1 MKIYDENLEHELSA
15 PDLDAG
21 HLVSGKRFVAHHEAV
36 ARAYHYE
43 VMAETVTETRPEGL
57 RCEVEDSPA
66 QSAWDE
72 YEDVQIYVPY
82 SAEELAKMA
91 AEKAAAE
98 EKQAAEEQERKEAE
112 AAAAEQARK
121 DTERERRIARIDALD
136 AQATYTAMMTDTL
149 LEEET

>member
-1 MKIYDENLEHELSA
+1 
-15 PDLDAG
+15 
-21 HLVSGKRFVAHHEAV
+21 
-36 ARAYHYE
+36 
-43 VMAETVTETRPEGL
+43 
-57 RCEVEDSPA
+57 
-66 QSAWDE
+66 
-72 YEDVQIYVPY
+72 
-82 SAEELAKMA
+82 MA

>member
-1 MKIYDENLEHELSA
+1 MKIYDESLTHELSA
-15 PDLDAG
+15 PDPDAG
-21 HLVSGKRFVAHHEAV
+21 HLVPGKRFVAHHAAV

-43 VMAETVTETRPEGL
+43 IMAETVTETRPEGL

-66 QSAWDE
+66 QRAWDE

-91 AEKAAAE
+91 AEK
-98 EKQAAEEQERKEAE
+98 
-112 AAAAEQARK
+112 AAAEQARK